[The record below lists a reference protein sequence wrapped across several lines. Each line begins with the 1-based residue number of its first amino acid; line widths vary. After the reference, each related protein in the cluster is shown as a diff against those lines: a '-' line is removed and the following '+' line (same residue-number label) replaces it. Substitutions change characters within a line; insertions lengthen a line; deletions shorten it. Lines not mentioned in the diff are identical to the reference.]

1 MSRQR
6 VVPDRSR
13 GAAAETR
20 MVAEP
25 GSGGI
30 EQVGHTPA
38 DGPGRRTVITA
49 LAVAGILGPILFTMA
64 FVAQEL
70 WRGGEYSPM
79 AERVSALEA
88 GPGGWV
94 QQANFVVFGLLTI
107 AFAVGLHWGVRPTRA
122 GVVGPALLGWTG
134 VGLVL
139 AAVFRLREDAAGVTY
154 DPTGLHEV
162 NGAILF
168 LSMGVGFMVVSRR
181 MARDPSWR
189 GLAPYALATGIAWL
203 GMLVVFGVLV
213 MPDDALLHPWAGL
226 AQRVALAVW
235 FSCSILLALRLL
247 RIARA
252 AHAPR

>member
-1 MSRQR
+1 MSRQW

-13 GAAAETR
+13 GAAAEAR

-30 EQVGHTPA
+30 EQVGHAHSDSPE
-38 DGPGRRTVITA
+38 RRTVITA
-49 LAVAGILGPILFTMA
+49 LAVAGILGPILFTVA
-64 FVAQEL
+64 FVAQQL
-70 WRGGEYSPM
+70 LRRGEYSPI

-88 GPGGWV
+88 GTGGWV
-94 QQANFVVFGLLTI
+94 QQVNFVVFGLLTI
-107 AFAVGLHWGVRPTRA
+107 AFVVGLHWGMRPTRA
-122 GVVGPALLGWTG
+122 GVVGPALLGWIG

-139 AAVFRLREDAAGVTY
+139 AAVFPLREDAAGVTY

-168 LSMGVGFMVVSRR
+168 LSIGVGFIVVSRR

-189 GLAPYALATGIAWL
+189 GLATYALATGIAWL

-213 MPDDALLHPWAGL
+213 MPDDAPLHPWAGL

-252 AHAPR
+252 ADAPR